1 METFFSELSLLM
13 EKRGVTQQE
22 LSSMSGISQGTIS
35 KYRNNKQVPKSKE
48 LYAISK
54 SLGVKMEYWF
64 GEPSEIILNQNYSE
78 WKDRAMNAER
88 KLKKVNSSLGHLLE
102 CAKELQAAMQ

>member
-13 EKRGVTQQE
+13 VKRGMTQQE
-22 LSSMSGISQGTIS
+22 LSSQSGISQGTIS
-35 KYRNNKQVPKSKE
+35 KYRNNKQIPKSKE

-54 SLGVKMEYWF
+54 ALGVKMEYWF
-64 GEPSEIILNQNYSE
+64 GEPIETTQNNSE
-78 WKDRAMNAER
+78 WKDRAVNAER

-102 CAKELQAAMQ
+102 CAKELQEAMK